1 MDLKQAKKIVEAELQ
16 KVIPKVRLLSVN
28 GRTGTT
34 YLSISRGGRVVRSP
48 LPPSQSIGTRT
59 GKLF

>member
-1 MDLKQAKKIVEAELQ
+1 MDIKQAQKIVNAELQ
-16 KVIPKVRLLSVN
+16 KVIPKARFLSVN

-34 YLSISRGGRVVRSP
+34 YLSISKGGKVVRSP
-48 LPPSQSIGTRT
+48 LPPAQYLSTRT